1 MQVRTQNRSRI
12 NKVGTVG
19 TKLGARS
26 DAKIQVEVQTSL
38 WISGI
43 QLLRRQQ
50 SMSLPAHVRNL
61 ENQIFREFT
70 LDRQVILL
78 SVLRADIRGS
88 LSIEKDRSKHRPVHG
103 LIPRRI
109 QDAVKRIRGGRSVL
123 ILERQIEHRVVNAGT
138 AAERRFCAEL
148 LHHKLFDRIIENAKS
163 SPDACLSGPAEQLSE
178 ESVLRAWTPRQTD
191 AWRKRFIVRGRQSNW
206 HSLVACYHQACGD
219 HSRCSAIGTESREEW
234 VVWPDLAGIDGRVL
248 SGTVGLNFLPD
259 VGQWCIQLPPEAII

>member
-88 LSIEKDRSKHRPVHG
+88 LTIAKDRSKHRPVHG

-123 ILERQIEHRVVNAGT
+123 ILERQVEHRVVNAGT

-148 LHHKLFDRIIENAKS
+148 LHHQLFDRIVENAKS
-163 SPDACLSGPAEQLSE
+163 SPDAGLSGPTKQTSPQTTTC
-178 ESVLRAWTPRQTD
+178 VRTPRQAD
-191 AWRKRFIVRGRQSNW
+191 AWRKRFVI
-206 HSLVACYHQACGD
+206 
-219 HSRCSAIGTESREEW
+219 SRCQANRNSR
-234 VVWPDLAGIDGRVL
+234 VTCDHQPSRY
-248 SGTVGLNFLPD
+248 
-259 VGQWCIQLPPEAII
+259 